1 MSAESTPDTELSQRP
16 IGSTVRLT
24 DQELTDAADL
34 IENGDGDLI
43 ADEVI
48 LALLGEIRE
57 LRADREK
64 VRAHI
69 DERPEYITACT
80 DAGPES
86 EHDYY
91 RWQGGAEARRQIA
104 QRLGWTVPYEPGE
117 KTGPKPTTEE
127 HTDAQ

>member
-1 MSAESTPDTELSQRP
+1 MSTDPAPDTELSQRP

-24 DQELTDAADL
+24 DGELAEAAAL
-34 IENGDGDLI
+34 IENGGGDLI

-48 LALLGEIRE
+48 LALLGEVRE

-80 DAGPES
+80 SAGPDS

-104 QRLGWTVPYEPGE
+104 QRLGWTVPHKPGE
-117 KTGPKPTTEE
+117 TTAPK
-127 HTDAQ
+127 DGQS